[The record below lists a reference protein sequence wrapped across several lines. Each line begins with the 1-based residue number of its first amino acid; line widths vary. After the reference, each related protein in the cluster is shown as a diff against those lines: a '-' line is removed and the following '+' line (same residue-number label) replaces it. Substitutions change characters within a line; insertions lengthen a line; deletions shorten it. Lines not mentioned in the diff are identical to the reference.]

1 MLHWRHTTL
10 DILFVLPQNHGSW
23 KFENGYLCM
32 FLVRTV
38 SDYTCL
44 SQACSE
50 EGKAHT
56 SIAFVP
62 RMSHVIISL
71 QVLDTAES
79 GDS

>member
-1 MLHWRHTTL
+1 MKNLRL
-10 DILFVLPQNHGSW
+10 LNFLRLFVLPQNHGGW
-23 KFENGYLCM
+23 KFENGFLCM
-32 FLVRTV
+32 LLVRTV

-62 RMSHVIISL
+62 RYFFAGTRHSKK
-71 QVLDTAES
+71 
-79 GDS
+79 

>member
-1 MLHWRHTTL
+1 MLHWRKNTTL
-10 DILFVLPQNHGSW
+10 DILFVLPQNHGRW

-62 RMSHVIISL
+62 RESTFSL